1 MSAEQ
6 RFKDLA
12 LVLPQVSAPAG
23 NYAAVVQS
31 GNLLF
36 ISGKAPLPVDG
47 KPPKGQLGREYSSS
61 EGYALARSAC
71 LDLIGVL
78 KNKLG
83 SLDKVAQVVE
93 LHGSINAAPEFEE
106 HAKVLDGAS
115 DLLAE
120 VFGSAG
126 VHARSVI
133 GVSSLRNGVPLT
145 VKAIIEVKPV
155 KETMRSD
162 TFDSCIPERGG
173 GCDLAIDCNLTRASR
188 VGQLFF

>member
-23 NYAAVVQS
+23 NYATAVQS

-36 ISGKAPLPVDG
+36 ISGKAPLPIDG
-47 KPPKGQLGREYSSS
+47 KSPKGRLGQEYSAT

-71 LDLIGVL
+71 MDLIAVI
-78 KNKLG
+78 KDKLG
-83 SLDKVAQVVE
+83 SLDKVARVVE
-93 LHGSINAAPEFEE
+93 LHGSINAVPEFEE

-120 VFGSAG
+120 IFGPAG

-145 VKAIIEVKPV
+145 VKAIVEVCS
-155 KETMRSD
+155 E
-162 TFDSCIPERGG
+162 
-173 GCDLAIDCNLTRASR
+173 
-188 VGQLFF
+188 